1 MRRANNVTVLS
12 LPVPIMVC
20 TLVAS
25 LIASGA
31 NAAESKTAAG
41 SGGDSVFALVWR
53 RSPAAANCI
62 SEATLARAVE
72 QAVGRA
78 VFARPGEAP
87 LTINGLAERDQPH
100 GAWRATLALSHA
112 DGTLLGQREL
122 SSPAPGCG
130 PLGDM
135 VTLAIALMIRDR
147 ETVSTPAVATVPAPA
162 RPPADAEPTIVVA
175 SGSRSGVHRT
185 WEATTD
191 AAVTLSSGLL
201 PNPAAGIRLKGVVR
215 APRTP
220 VFELEAALAI
230 PSEAR
235 FAPQAGGRFYGTWVG
250 GAICP
255 LEWSTL
261 LWRVRLCGGGSIGVL
276 FFRPFGTDTPALK
289 RRPLLLGR
297 LSAGLER
304 AIGRSWFAVASAEL
318 MVPAFREQFVIHDN
332 LSGDPHTLF
341 ETTAIGVIGA
351 FGFGRRF

>member
-1 MRRANNVTVLS
+1 MRRANNVTVLPFPA
-12 LPVPIMVC
+12 PVLVC

-25 LIASGA
+25 LIGA
-31 NAAESKTAAG
+31 NAAEAKTAAG
-41 SGGDSVFALVWR
+41 GGADNVFALVWR

-62 SEATLARAVE
+62 TEATLARAVE
-72 QAVGRA
+72 QAVGRS
-78 VFARPGEAP
+78 VFARAGDAS
-87 LTINGLAERDQPH
+87 LTIDGRAERDQAH

-147 ETVSTPAVATVPAPA
+147 ETAATAPTPAVPAAAP
-162 RPPADAEPTIVVA
+162 PPADAEPTTVVA
-175 SGSRSGVHRT
+175 SSSRPSVRRT

-191 AAVTLSSGLL
+191 AAATLSAGLF
-201 PNPAAGIRLKGVVR
+201 PSPATGIRLKGVVR
-215 APRTP
+215 ARRTP

-235 FAPQAGGRFYGTWVG
+235 FAPQAGGRFYGTWLG
-250 GAICP
+250 GAVCP
-255 LEWSTL
+255 LEWSTE
-261 LWRVRLCGGGSIGVL
+261 LWRLRLCGGGSLGVL
-276 FFRPFGTDTPALK
+276 FFRPFGTDIPALK

-304 AIGRSWFAVASAEL
+304 AIGQSWFAVASAEL
-318 MVPAFREQFVIHDN
+318 MVPAVREQFVIRDN
-332 LSGDPHTLF
+332 LNGDPHTLF

-351 FGFGRRF
+351 FGIGRRF